1 MLQSTMM
8 DTQLSLV
15 SILERA
21 NRFYARR
28 EVVSVLPV
36 GFNPET
42 KQPIPGVHRT
52 TYGQIYP
59 RVMQL
64 ANALKAAGV
73 GEGDR
78 VATMALNH
86 YRHLE
91 AYFAIPCMGAVLHT
105 VNIRLHPSQIC
116 FILNDAQDKVLLIDN
131 LFVAMLPTILER
143 VPSIEKV
150 IVMGPVP
157 TGLPEGTLDYE
168 AFIKDQP
175 TAFSFPE
182 INEQQACGLCYTSGT
197 TGNPKGVLYSH
208 RAVVLHSLAS
218 CMPDAMGIGERD
230 SVMPIVPM
238 FHVNAWGLPYT
249 CAMAGAKQ
257 VYMSAFSVSA
267 PLVAK
272 TMQDEKVT
280 EAAGVPTVWMALLEE
295 LDRAKAAGTP
305 YDLSSLKGLIVGG
318 SAAPRPMIKAY
329 MERHGIRILHAWGM
343 TETTPLG
350 SLNSLSPEYDSLDP
364 EAIYDKMA
372 LSGRASALIDLE
384 VVDDE
389 GKPLPHDGKT
399 MGRLIIRG
407 PWVTQS
413 YFHTGNVTENGWF
426 DTGDIATIDPDGYML
441 IQDRAKDLIKSG
453 GEWISSVDLENH
465 LMGHPSVKAAA
476 VIALPHPKWDER
488 PLGVIVLREGM
499 EASKEDLNQFLS
511 SKVAKWWLPDDYV
524 YVAELPLTAT
534 GKFLKR
540 ALREQFKDHTLPTV

>member
-1 MLQSTMM
+1 MLESTMM

-21 NRFYARR
+21 NRFYSKR

-36 GFNPET
+36 GVNPET

-52 TYGQIYP
+52 NYGEIYP
-59 RVMQL
+59 RVKQL
-64 ANALKAAGV
+64 ASALKAAGV

-91 AYFAIPCMGAVLHT
+91 AYFAVPCMGAVLHT

-131 LFVAMLPTILER
+131 LFAAMLPTILEN
-143 VPSIEKV
+143 VPSLEKV

-157 TGLPEGTLDYE
+157 TGLPQGVLDYE

-175 TAFSFPE
+175 TNFEFPPLDE
-182 INEQQACGLCYTSGT
+182 RQACGLCYTSGT

-208 RAVVLHSLAS
+208 RAVILHSMAS
-218 CMPDAMGIGERD
+218 IMPDAMGIGERD
-230 SVMPIVPM
+230 AVMSIVPM

-249 CAMAGAKQ
+249 CAMTGAKQ
-257 VYMSAFSVSA
+257 VYMSAFSISA

-272 TMQDEKVT
+272 TLQDEKVSM
-280 EAAGVPTVWMALLEE
+280 AAGVPTVWMALLDE
-295 LDRAKAAGTP
+295 LDRAKTANTP
-305 YDLSSLKGLIVGG
+305 YDTSSIKGLIVGG

-329 MERHGIRILHAWGM
+329 KERHNLNILHAWGM
-343 TETTPLG
+343 TETAPLG
-350 SLNSLSPEYDSLDP
+350 ALNRLSPDYDGLDS
-364 EAIYDKMA
+364 EATYDKLA
-372 LSGRASALIDLE
+372 LTGRASVLIDLE
-384 VVDDE
+384 ILDDH
-389 GKPLPHDGKT
+389 GNALPHDGKT
-399 MGRLIIRG
+399 MGRLMIRG
-407 PWVTQS
+407 PWVTKS
-413 YFHTGNVTENGWF
+413 YYHTGDVTENGWF
-426 DTGDIATIDPDGYML
+426 DTGDIATIDPDGYMH

-499 EASKEDLNQFLS
+499 TASKEELNQFLN

-524 YVAELPLTAT
+524 YVNELPLTAT

-540 ALREQFKDHTLPTV
+540 ALRDQLKDHKLPTV